1 MRCRTKNYTMR
12 DLRARRGWTQEDVGR
27 AVGVTKDYI
36 SQIER
41 GRVPGMKTAREL
53 AALFGVSIDFLFFNP
68 QERRYQRERQVADS
82 QRVGQVARC

>member
-1 MRCRTKNYTMR
+1 MRCRTKNHTMR

-41 GRVPGMKTAREL
+41 GRIPGMQTAREL
-53 AALFGVSIDFLFFNP
+53 AALFGVSIDFLFYNP
-68 QERRYQRERQVADS
+68 QDKEVSA
-82 QRVGQVARC
+82 